1 LAEGDRD
8 GCSVDSGVG
17 NATIASFSF
26 LMVAD
31 LSVYCIEPKEVVV
44 PAGGGDGGSDVVLE
58 ERLRLED

>member
-1 LAEGDRD
+1 M
-8 GCSVDSGVG
+8 
-17 NATIASFSF
+17 ASFSF

-58 ERLRLED
+58 ERLRLVD